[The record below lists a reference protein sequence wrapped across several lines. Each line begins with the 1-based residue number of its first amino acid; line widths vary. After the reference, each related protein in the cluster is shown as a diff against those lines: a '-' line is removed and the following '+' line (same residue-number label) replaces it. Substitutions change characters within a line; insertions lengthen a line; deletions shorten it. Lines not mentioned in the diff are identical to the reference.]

1 MALNQFKFHCDIKFD
16 NKKGRFRFK
25 TNIKILNSIKMVKN
39 SWIKNTIKEEGKNE
53 NDIEIIDNVWIPMK
67 KEILEQDII
76 NQQIMEKI
84 YQKYLNNNLNKYNN
98 VLEDENKDIKIVDND
113 SDDAW
118 DSFSQKSDEE
128 KNKEDIDTQI
138 NNNNMNDLD
147 ERNIMIL
154 KSGGIFLIAIY
165 LIKVCFSSFSLDTI
179 FGIFWI
185 ALIGYLIYKFR

>member
-1 MALNQFKFHCDIKFD
+1 MDIFLYDKFHKKFD
-16 NKKGRFRFK
+16 WYKLN
-25 TNIKILNSIKMVKN
+25 TYEKILNSIKMVKN

-128 KNKEDIDTQI
+128 KNKNKKEK
-138 NNNNMNDLD
+138 NKKKKKKK
-147 ERNIMIL
+147 E
-154 KSGGIFLIAIY
+154 KS
-165 LIKVCFSSFSLDTI
+165 KKKKKKKSFYI
-179 FGIFWI
+179 
-185 ALIGYLIYKFR
+185 

>member
-1 MALNQFKFHCDIKFD
+1 MLYGERS
-16 NKKGRFRFK
+16 KKI
-25 TNIKILNSIKMVKN
+25 T
-39 SWIKNTIKEEGKNE
+39 
-53 NDIEIIDNVWIPMK
+53 
-67 KEILEQDII
+67 
-76 NQQIMEKI
+76 
-84 YQKYLNNNLNKYNN
+84 NNLNKYNN

-147 ERNIMIL
+147 ERNITIL